1 MARRARTL
9 WRQLEEESDEDLLI
23 ECGMAWF
30 AHRDEG
36 WEAEA
41 ERTWRLS
48 ATAEWMAN
56 RLDFVSD
63 FPELEWRTPQ

>member
-1 MARRARTL
+1 MSPQ
-9 WRQLEEESDEDLLI
+9 RQLV
-23 ECGMAWF
+23 
-30 AHRDEG
+30 
-36 WEAEA
+36 
-41 ERTWRLS
+41 WRLS